1 MCACVRVCAC
11 VCVCTGDG
19 VFWEGATA
27 VSLIIIPFFYIAC
40 LFNVNAYIVCIYDTV
55 LPYHVQAL
63 FLHKLAQ
70 KKKDEAAK

>member
-1 MCACVRVCAC
+1 M
-11 VCVCTGDG
+11 
-19 VFWEGATA
+19 
-27 VSLIIIPFFYIAC
+27 SLIIIPFFYIAC